1 MIPEFLVILTNCI
14 SDYWVVSPPKK
25 RSKSPSNPPIR
36 PPKQTWPSSMG
47 FQAPKVLKVTGY
59 HRLQYL
65 NSMTQCGI
73 LPIHQASK
81 DDLSITQTTYI
92 NDISIFISYNI
103 VHPDMW
109 HNQLY
114 SIHIHIYIYPNM
126 SYYYLLYPTSVWDS
140 PAGQLRCRCATG
152 CWSPR
157 PRTARSRA
165 ESGSPTLSKSGPGNE
180 HLGSQLC
187 GDAPAKLLQ
196 KRSSDVIYIYIYIYK
211 SKRKPHISWDLRK
224 I

>member
-92 NDISIFISYNI
+92 NGISIFISYNI

-114 SIHIHIYIYPNM
+114 SIHIHIYIYI
-126 SYYYLLYPTSVWDS
+126 SQYVILLSTISHFCLGFPSRPAPVSLCNWLLISTSQDGKVTGRKWITNAEQKWPRQWTPWF
-140 PAGQLRCRCATG
+140 PALWG
-152 CWSPR
+152 R
-157 PRTARSRA
+157 PCKVA
-165 ESGSPTLSKSGPGNE
+165 
-180 HLGSQLC
+180 
-187 GDAPAKLLQ
+187 AK
-196 KRSSDVIYIYIYIYK
+196 
-211 SKRKPHISWDLRK
+211 K

>member
-92 NDISIFISYNI
+92 NGISIFISYNI

-114 SIHIHIYIYPNM
+114 SIHIHIYIYIPICHTII
-126 SYYYLLYPTSVWDS
+126 YYIPLLFGIPQQASSGVVVQLVVDLHVPGRQGHGQKVDHQRWAKVAQAMNTLVPSSVGT
-140 PAGQLRCRCATG
+140 P
-152 CWSPR
+152 
-157 PRTARSRA
+157 
-165 ESGSPTLSKSGPGNE
+165 
-180 HLGSQLC
+180 
-187 GDAPAKLLQ
+187 LQ
-196 KRSSDVIYIYIYIYK
+196 SCCKK
-211 SKRKPHISWDLRK
+211 DLVM
-224 I
+224 